1 MKKSSEFVVPFA
13 GIKLGVHHYSF
24 EVTQTFFEELTH
36 LQLEKGVV
44 KIQLELEKKETM
56 MLAFFSAIGDVQQAC
71 CRCNDLVEVNV
82 NTELSIIYKLGTE
95 ESEDENLVVLHPDS
109 YEIDVYQPIYEML
122 VMALSSNPTHE
133 EGFCNQEMI
142 TILNAY
148 MLDKNESNIKEDKE
162 DPRWAKLKNLN

>member
-1 MKKSSEFVVPFA
+1 
-13 GIKLGVHHYSF
+13 
-24 EVTQTFFEELTH
+24 
-36 LQLEKGVV
+36 VV

-109 YEIDVYQPIYEML
+109 YEIDAYQPIYEML
-122 VMALSSNPTHE
+122 VMALSANPTHE